1 MAGWLDLLWRETP
14 WAGLGLAL
22 SAAAV
27 AAVVALTRRRGA
39 DALVAGGWVL
49 SLGLVVTMTMTPGFT
64 WGASAPTVVS
74 CAADSWQPI
83 SLGSLAAFDQ
93 RAANVLLL
101 VPLGLLAVLLRSRAA
116 AAAALVVTAAM
127 PFVAE
132 LTQYLVPSLGRV
144 CDSEDL
150 VDNFTGVA
158 AGVVVGLVVRALVRR
173 RPVREPAPAE
183 AVPALR

>member
-14 WAGLGLAL
+14 WAGVGLVL
-22 SAAAV
+22 STV
-27 AAVVALTRRRGA
+27 AAVGVVALSRRRGA

-49 SLGLVVTMTMTPGFT
+49 ALGLVVTMTMTPGFS
-64 WGASAPTVVS
+64 WRPNPTVVA
-74 CAADSWQPI
+74 CAADSWAPL
-83 SLGSLAAFDQ
+83 SLGSLLAFDQ

-101 VPLGLLAVLLRSRAA
+101 VPLGLLAVLLRPRPV
-116 AAAALVVTAAM
+116 AAAALAVTVAM

-150 VDNFTGVA
+150 VDNLT
-158 AGVVVGLVVRALVRR
+158 GVVVGVVLGVLLPSVRGRRAE
-173 RPVREPAPAE
+173 PVAAAGQEQ
-183 AVPALR
+183 PALR